1 MPMTPHATATDV
13 CMGIGARP
21 NPQPRKENQMTI
33 KELKKLVKQYNQ
45 EAVAEIPQLE
55 KNAQDA
61 GSCWQSEKLGY
72 AKGYAQ
78 ALKEMLSKI

>member
-1 MPMTPHATATDV
+1 MLLLGLAIQTAKPT
-13 CMGIGARP
+13 CPAK
-21 NPQPRKENQMTI
+21 PQPRKTKQMTI
-33 KELKKLVKQYNQ
+33 KELKKLMKQYNQ

-78 ALKEMLSKI
+78 ALKEILSKI